1 MSLLRSAD
9 EFLVCLKS
17 KEAVLEW
24 HARPATFLKSD
35 ELRLP
40 TLISKDEFLECVY
53 PLACVWGPGKCA
65 GPVAIQLEVC
75 SGTLA
80 LAVLEEL
87 PSVAFAAPPGPG
99 SCTGIPLKSFIVL

>member
-24 HARPATFLKSD
+24 HARPATFRKSV
-35 ELRLP
+35 ELLLP
-40 TLISKDEFLECVY
+40 TLISNDEFLECVY
-53 PLACVWGPGKCA
+53 PLACVWGPGKYA
-65 GPVAIQLEVC
+65 GPVGILLELEVC

-80 LAVLEEL
+80 VVVLEVL
-87 PSVAFAAPPGPG
+87 SSGAFAAPGTG
-99 SCTGIPLKSFIVL
+99 SCTGIPLKHYSF